1 LLIAEEAEVQFKR
14 RRVLQAGAAAS
25 GLVALNVP
33 SASAQT
39 KAEAGKLIPLNDFFR
54 FPDVSN
60 VRLAP
65 DGKSLLGTRFVKGRR
80 NILVVDLETRKA
92 RIITNYRDA
101 DVGGARWVNSQRII
115 FTLGNLER
123 GSADQVRTGI
133 FAINKDASGF
143 REIVGINVT
152 GSRLASGQFAGNVVE
167 KGAFTEDI
175 FVETGGL
182 LSLGRVATNL
192 HRVNTV
198 SGIASIVT
206 LGGPGRVVRW
216 VLDKD
221 NVPRAAVGQE
231 DGGITIMYVRESSDA
246 PWRTVARFGPDEP
259 DKEVLP
265 IEFDAAGTLYVASR
279 AGGRDLQAIYRF
291 DWKAGRPEPE
301 PLFAIKDYDL
311 GDDLIIDP
319 LSREVLGFRFDAER
333 AETFWVNKEIGA
345 MQSAIDGALPNRVNS
360 LSRVYGGREP
370 ILVTSYSD
378 VEPTSFFLYSP
389 GKKQIE
395 QIAASRPWIQSSRM
409 SSTTPIRYKARD
421 GLSIPAMLTVP
432 KGSTGKNLPLVV
444 MHYGGP
450 WVRAIDWR
458 YDESVQFLASRG
470 YAVLMP
476 APRASTGFG
485 WRLYRAGWRQWGLS
499 MQDDVTDGVRHL
511 IGQGIVDPKRVCI
524 AGASYGGYLTMMG
537 LVKEPDLFRCG
548 INWVG
553 VTDPEFML
561 TVTWSDFNRVD
572 VGRWTLPL
580 LIGDPKK
587 DAQQF
592 ANTSPLRRAAEIK
605 QPVLMAYGGLD
616 DRVPI
621 IHGTRMRD
629 ALAGHNPNVEWVV
642 YSDEGHGWLKEESN
656 FDFWGRVEAFLAK
669 NLAPVS

>member
-1 LLIAEEAEVQFKR
+1 MQFKR

-25 GLVALNVP
+25 GLAALNVP

-39 KAEAGKLIPLNDFFR
+39 KADAGKLIPLNDFFR

-101 DVGGARWVNSQRII
+101 DVEGARWVNSQRII
-115 FTLGNLER
+115 FSLSNLER

-152 GSRLASGQFAGNVVE
+152 GSRLASGQFAGSVVE

-198 SGIASIVT
+198 TGIASIVT
-206 LGGPGRVVRW
+206 LGGPGRVVGW

-231 DGGITIMYVRESSDA
+231 DGGITIMYVRESADA

-265 IEFDAAGTLYVASR
+265 IAFDAAGTLYVAAR
-279 AGGRDLQAIYRF
+279 TGGRDLSAIHRF
-291 DWKAGRPEPE
+291 DWKAGAPERE
-301 PLFAIKDYDL
+301 PLFAVKDYDL
-311 GDDLIIDP
+311 NGGMRFDP
-319 LSREVLGFRFDAER
+319 YTRELLGFEYEAER
-333 AETFWVNKEIGA
+333 EEAFWVNKELAA
-345 MQSAIDGALPNRVNS
+345 MQASIDRALPNRVNE
-360 LSRVYGGREP
+360 LSRVYGDREP
-370 ILVTSYSD
+370 VLVTSYSD
-378 VEPTSFFLYSP
+378 LEPTSYFLYSP
-389 GKKQIE
+389 AKKQIE

-409 SSTTPIRYKARD
+409 SPTTPLRYKARD
-421 GLSIPAMLTVP
+421 GMVIPAMLTVP
-432 KGSTGKNLPLVV
+432 REANGKNLPLVV

-450 WVRAIDWR
+450 WARAIHWGFDR
-458 YDESVQFLASRG
+458 HVQFLASRG
-470 YAVLMP
+470 YAVFMP
-476 APRASTGFG
+476 APRASIGHG
-485 WRLYRAGWRQWGLS
+485 WRLYRSGWKQWGLT

-548 INWVG
+548 INWIG

-561 TVTWSDFNRVD
+561 TITWTDFNRID
-572 VGRWTLPL
+572 AGRFTLPL
-580 LIGDPKK
+580 LVGDPQK

-592 ANTSPLRRAAEIK
+592 ANTSPLRRAREIN

-616 DRVPI
+616 QRVPI
-621 IHGTRMRD
+621 VNGTRMRD

-642 YSDEGHGWLKEESN
+642 YGDEGHGWLKEESN